1 MLGATISKQMIFLL
15 LEMVLASTWKT
26 YLNVSLQEQD
36 YSGYLL
42 NQRYPNST
50 EIALALD
57 TDDLY
62 IEELSSREFIIYSS
76 SSADKDELEKR
87 ISNHSNRTG
96 NIFDSIYIK
105 EVTFESIKEINGCT
119 ELMMFD
125 GQINEYQKLNIFI
138 TAQRFHVR
146 VHGPN
151 RWNAVGLGTSMTN
164 VDA

>member
-1 MLGATISKQMIFLL
+1 MSGAKISKQMIFIL
-15 LEMVLASTWKT
+15 LERVLSSTWKT
-26 YLNVSLQEQD
+26 YLNVSLQEED
-36 YSGYLL
+36 FSGYLHD
-42 NQRYPNST
+42 QTYPNST
-50 EIALALD
+50 DIALALD

-62 IEELSSREFIIYSS
+62 IEELSSREFVIYSS
-76 SSADKDELEKR
+76 SSDDKDELEKR
-87 ISNHSNRTG
+87 ISNHSNRTE

-105 EVTFESIKEINGCT
+105 EVTFESIEEINGCT
-119 ELMMFD
+119 KLMMFD
-125 GQINEYQKLNIFI
+125 DQINEYQRLNIFI